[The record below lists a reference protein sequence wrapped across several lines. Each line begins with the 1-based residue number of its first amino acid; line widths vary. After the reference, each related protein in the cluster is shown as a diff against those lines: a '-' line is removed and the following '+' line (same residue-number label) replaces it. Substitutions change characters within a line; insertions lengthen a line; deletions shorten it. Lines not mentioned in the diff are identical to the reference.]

1 MKKQQIKSLSLE
13 KSVIS
18 KLNSEKAKG
27 GGVSGACTSSVNLH
41 ECYFACP
48 ESVYTPCG

>member
-1 MKKQQIKSLSLE
+1 MKKKQMKTLRFS

-18 KLNSEKAKG
+18 TLGAQEITG
-27 GGVSGACTSSVNLH
+27 GLSGACTSSVNRLQ
-41 ECYFACP
+41 CKLGCP